1 MVFKRRER
9 RSILRVVFETFWP
22 RGGWGRAAQYVKHR
36 LHRIPDSPH
45 RIARGIASGVF
56 ISFTPLYGLHFLA
69 SALVAV
75 LIRGNV
81 VAALLATFFGNPLT
95 FPIIAALS
103 LQLGNWM
110 LGKENG
116 TDADGRLGQKFGDA
130 FGDLWHNTRA
140 IFTPEVAH
148 WDGLRAFYWDVFLPY
163 FVGGLIPGLIV
174 AWVVYRLSLPVVTAY
189 QHRRRGRLQAKFAEL
204 RKAGAPLGEGS
215 KDIGRSGR
223 KSPSGSAT

>member
-9 RSILRVVFETFWP
+9 RSVLRIVGEALWP
-22 RGGWGRAAQYVKHR
+22 RGGWSRAAQYIKHR

-69 SALVAV
+69 SALVAMM
-75 LIRGNV
+75 IRGNV

-103 LQLGNWM
+103 MQLGNRI

-116 TDADGRLGQKFGDA
+116 AEADGTLGQKFGNA
-130 FGDLWHNTRA
+130 FGELWHNVRA
-140 IFTPEVAH
+140 VFTPEVAH
-148 WDGLRAFYWDVFLPY
+148 WDGLRAFYSDVFLPY
-163 FVGGLIPGLIV
+163 FAGGFVPGLL
-174 AWVVYRLSLPVVTAY
+174 AGWLAYRLSLPVITAY

-204 RKAGAPLGEGS
+204 RGPSPRLAKDGEARGKA
-215 KDIGRSGR
+215 
-223 KSPSGSAT
+223 PSGSAT